1 VESNPGWHAS
11 GQIFENCNCTVICPG
26 HTHFSQPCTHE
37 RCKGFWA
44 IRIDEGAM
52 GGVDLAGLRVVI
64 AYDSPQTMIDGGWT
78 EAIVIDS
85 AATEA
90 QRHALESILTGK
102 AGGPWEVLSRFVD
115 QRLPTRYE
123 PIRMEGDET
132 RKAVGVGGLMEGSVE
147 GIRGRDRA
155 QPVTLQNMFNQIH
168 ASEQVVARGSSHYR
182 DGAMSFENEGT
193 HGLWSSFSWK
203 VEPASSGTAV
213 KAR

>member
-147 GIRGRDRA
+147 GIRGFLSRTCL
-155 QPVTLQNMFNQIH
+155 PLGC
-168 ASEQVVARGSSHYR
+168 S
-182 DGAMSFENEGT
+182 
-193 HGLWSSFSWK
+193 L
-203 VEPASSGTAV
+203 VESPSLCLRFFTCRMV
-213 KAR
+213 KR